1 MKVRK
6 VQNKIIGEQNNFQNG
21 FWKCFRPP
29 TSGSGLQEKI
39 FLSLKMVLGKFAKE
53 PSFRVDCLYK
63 TVFE

>member
-39 FLSLKMVLGKFAKE
+39 FLSLNMVLGKRKEPFAKE
-53 PSFRVDCLYK
+53 PSFGVDCL
-63 TVFE
+63 